1 MRVTILGCGGSN
13 GVPTIGNHWGAC
25 DPANPK
31 NRRRRP
37 SVLVEEGGTT
47 ILVDTTPDLREQLID
62 ARVEKLDAV
71 LYSHDHADH
80 SHGLDDLREIN
91 RLMLAPVPVYGLDE
105 TLAGLKKRFGYS
117 FEPLKPGDIYYR
129 PVLVPNVISGKE
141 SFSIYNIPVTPF
153 LQDHGY
159 MATLGYRF
167 GSFAYSTDV
176 LRLDEAA
183 FAALEGI
190 TDWVVDCV
198 RMEPHPV
205 HSHLANTLKWIER
218 VRPRRAWLTH
228 MNNTLDYDTLA
239 ALLPP
244 GVLPAHD
251 GLVIDI

>member
-13 GVPTIGNHWGAC
+13 GVPTIGNRWGAC
-25 DPANPK
+25 DPANPR

-47 ILVDTTPDLREQLID
+47 ILIDTTPDLREQLID
-62 ARVEKLDAV
+62 ARVERLDAV

-80 SHGLDDLREIN
+80 SHGIDDLREIN
-91 RLMLAPVPVYGLDE
+91 RLMLEPVQVYGLKQTLDE
-105 TLAGLKKRFGYS
+105 LKKRFGYC
-117 FEPLKPGDIYYR
+117 FQPLKPDDIFYR
-129 PVLVPNVISGKE
+129 PVLDSHEITGTE
-141 SFSIYNIPVTPF
+141 SFNIYNIPVTPF

-159 MATLGYRF
+159 MPTVGYRF
-167 GSFAYSTDV
+167 GGFAYSTDV

-183 FAALEGI
+183 FAALDGI

-198 RMEPHPV
+198 RLEPHPV
-205 HSHLANTLKWIER
+205 HSHLKNTLEWIAR
-218 VRPRRAWLTH
+218 VKPRRAWLTH

-239 ALLPP
+239 TMLPE
-244 GVLPAHD
+244 GVWPAHD

>member
-1 MRVTILGCGGSN
+1 
-13 GVPTIGNHWGAC
+13 
-25 DPANPK
+25 
-31 NRRRRP
+31 
-37 SVLVEEGGTT
+37 
-47 ILVDTTPDLREQLID
+47 
-62 ARVEKLDAV
+62 
-71 LYSHDHADH
+71 
-80 SHGLDDLREIN
+80 
-91 RLMLAPVPVYGLDE
+91 
-105 TLAGLKKRFGYS
+105 
-117 FEPLKPGDIYYR
+117 
-129 PVLVPNVISGKE
+129 
-141 SFSIYNIPVTPF
+141 
-153 LQDHGY
+153 

-183 FAALEGI
+183 FAALEGL